1 MAAAPIVVSSG
12 MKRSIAETGAPTDGD
27 DMLEIM
33 PLGAGSE
40 VGRSC
45 VLAKYKGKSVMFD
58 CGVHPG
64 YSGIASLPYFD
75 EVDLSTVDAM
85 LVTHF
90 HLDHCAAVPFVVGHT
105 NFRGRILM
113 THPTK
118 AIFAMLMSD
127 FVKLQKGGD
136 SDALFVEKD
145 VQAAMQRI
153 EVIDFH
159 QEVRARSSPLP
170 PPPPPLAPLARDAS
184 SLETTRTTLPHTA
197 PAAPPPHPPGGH
209 RRHQGDP
216 LPRGPC
222 PRRVHVPD

>member
-1 MAAAPIVVSSG
+1 MRGKMPRSLRPARPPADMAAPPIEISAG
-12 MKRSIAETGAPTDGD
+12 MKRSIAATGAPTEGD

-64 YSGIASLPYFD
+64 YAGIASLPYFD
-75 EVDLSTVDAM
+75 EVDLSTVDCM

-118 AIFAMLMSD
+118 AIFSMLMTD
-127 FVKLQKGGD
+127 FVKLNKQGD
-136 SDALFVEKD
+136 GEALFTEKD
-145 VQAAMQRI
+145 VKACMERI

-159 QEVRARSSPLP
+159 QQVRLNPENTP
-170 PPPPPLAPLARDAS
+170 
-184 SLETTRTTLPHTA
+184 A
-197 PAAPPPHPPGGH
+197 PAL
-209 RRHQGDP
+209 RRALLASPTGATRQQK
-216 LPRGPC
+216 C
-222 PRRVHVPD
+222 SQ

>member
-127 FVKLQKGGD
+127 FVKLNKGGD

-145 VQAAMQRI
+145 VQAAMERI

-159 QEVRARSSPLP
+159 QEVRARFTPPP
-170 PPPPPLAPLARDAS
+170 PPPPPLAPVAQNSS
-184 SLETTRTTLPHTA
+184 SLQDNPNN
-197 PAAPPPHPPGGH
+197 PN
-209 RRHQGDP
+209 
-216 LPRGPC
+216 
-222 PRRVHVPD
+222 